1 LATLNRAVLEL
12 SGRLIGQSEFAQ
24 ILRDVGISD
33 EAFEELFGSREDF
46 EHEVLSHMIRKS
58 ALAGSLAT
66 GANTYE
72 DGFRMLPSQAME
84 LGPRLTFR
92 AGRDDDSFKVLLQ
105 LAVGGM
111 TRPDLL
117 DRCRDCLHELD
128 ETWQAAP
135 LTESL
140 GLLQLELRAPFTA
153 AEITEIFQM
162 LVMGAL
168 LRELISPNPDR
179 EDILPRA
186 VQALFLGFT
195 REQGDH
201 STLRDCLDQIDD
213 RWPFPQEEE

>member
-1 LATLNRAVLEL
+1 MSGGQVRESCLEHGVAALLATLNRAVLEL

-128 ETWQAAP
+128 EMRQVGIAERSGQP
-135 LTESL
+135 LYRRRHRKGDAVE
-140 GLLQLELRAPFTA
+140 
-153 AEITEIFQM
+153 AEQVKGQQDAHHH
-162 LVMGAL
+162 LVA
-168 LRELISPNPDR
+168 
-179 EDILPRA
+179 
-186 VQALFLGFT
+186 
-195 REQGDH
+195 
-201 STLRDCLDQIDD
+201 
-213 RWPFPQEEE
+213 